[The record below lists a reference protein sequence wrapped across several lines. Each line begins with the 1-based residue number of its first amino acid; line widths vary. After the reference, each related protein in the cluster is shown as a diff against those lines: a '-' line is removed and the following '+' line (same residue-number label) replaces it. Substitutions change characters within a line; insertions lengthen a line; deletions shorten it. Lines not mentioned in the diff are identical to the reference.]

1 MLEKSAG
8 IILELK
14 ELDSAKGTGVIR
26 HSVYNSIDLAND
38 ISTKGMFNKSWQ
50 ETKAAGVKLLF
61 NHITGEKIGTVT
73 DVYEDETGAYTAFK
87 FGTWTKAMDVKS
99 MAEEGVLEGAS
110 FGYQTIKKEFS
121 ELKSRRVRKLL
132 EVKHIETS
140 LLTVAPCHPEAGL
153 VTLNKAFEQLDIKM
167 LADNE
172 QEVLKG
178 ILTNDMA
185 NIESLI
191 TLAKTLDTNSDL
203 YGYIMYL
210 ISRRADFAGSI
221 MDQLRWNAQQMA
233 SMKSYVDKMD
243 NYLSKSKASDETIQ
257 LLLAQTNEYKNI
269 ISAYDTAITQVAT
282 EPVASD
288 DEVKA
293 MLLRMQ
299 IALTI

>member
-1 MLEKSAG
+1 
-8 IILELK
+8 
-14 ELDSAKGTGVIR
+14 
-26 HSVYNSIDLAND
+26 
-38 ISTKGMFNKSWQ
+38 
-50 ETKAAGVKLLF
+50 
-61 NHITGEKIGTVT
+61 
-73 DVYEDETGAYTAFK
+73 
-87 FGTWTKAMDVKS
+87 
-99 MAEEGVLEGAS
+99 
-110 FGYQTIKKEFS
+110 
-121 ELKSRRVRKLL
+121 
-132 EVKHIETS
+132 
-140 LLTVAPCHPEAGL
+140 
-153 VTLNKAFEQLDIKM
+153 LDIKM

-233 SMKSYVDKMD
+233 SMKSYVDKMG

-269 ISAYDTAITQVAT
+269 ISAYDTAITRVAT